1 MRGRPA
7 CAILALGLLAFSGE
21 TASSQSSRT
30 IRLIVPANAGAS
42 TDFVARLSADHMSRT
57 QGVTVV
63 VENRPGAGGTL
74 GAEAVFRA
82 PPDGNMLL
90 VTANTYLLDGQTKK
104 ANYHPV
110 KDFEPICY
118 LVDTPAQL
126 LVNSESPYRT
136 LADLFN
142 AARQKPGELSL
153 AAVGPGSTYHLG
165 MVSLTRLAGVSM
177 TYVPYPGSA
186 PATTA
191 LLGNH
196 VTSAISG
203 YAVVAP
209 QVKGGKLRALAT
221 ATAKRIEPEPEVP
234 TLNELGF
241 RNFVIDNWFGVVAP
255 PKTPKDKLAELVAW
269 FTAAIEAPESKAK
282 LAAQFLYTGGPC
294 GAQFGAYL
302 GERYDEYGRLAA
314 EAGLKKE

>member
-1 MRGRPA
+1 MSVRS
-7 CAILALGLLAFSGE
+7 ILLALSLFVLASHP
-21 TASSQSSRT
+21 AASQSGRT

-57 QGVTVV
+57 HGVTVV
-63 VENRPGAGGTL
+63 VENRPGASGMIGV
-74 GAEAVFRA
+74 EAVHRA
-82 PPDGNMLL
+82 PPDGNTLL

-104 ANYHPV
+104 SNYHPV
-110 KDFEPICY
+110 KDFEPVCY

-165 MVSLTRLAGVSM
+165 MASLTRLAGVSM

-209 QVKGGKLRALAT
+209 QVKAGKLRALAT
-221 ATAKRIEPEPEVP
+221 GTAKRIEPEPDVP
-234 TLNELGF
+234 TLDELGF
-241 RNFVIDNWFGVVAP
+241 KNFVIDNWFGVVAP
-255 PKTPKDKLAELVAW
+255 AKTPKDKLAELTVW
-269 FTAAIEAPESKAK
+269 FTAAIEAPESKSK

-294 GAQFGAYL
+294 GDRFGAFL
-302 GERYDEYGRLAA
+302 QERYDEYGRLAA
-314 EAGLKKE
+314 DAGLLKKE

>member
-1 MRGRPA
+1 MRGKSA
-7 CAILALGLLAFSGE
+7 CAILALGLLAFSGG
-21 TASSQSSRT
+21 TAWSQSGRT

-57 QGVTVV
+57 HGVTVV

-82 PPDGNMLL
+82 LPDGNTLL

-136 LADLFN
+136 LTDLFN
-142 AARQKPGELSL
+142 AARAKPGELSL

-165 MVSLTRLAGVSM
+165 MVSLTRLAGVNM

-234 TLNELGF
+234 TLDELGF
-241 RNFVIDNWFGVVAP
+241 KNFVIDNWFGVVAP
-255 PKTPKDKLAELVAW
+255 AKTPKDKLAELVAW

-294 GAQFGAYL
+294 GEKFGAYL
-302 GERYDEYGRLAA
+302 GERYTEYGKLAA